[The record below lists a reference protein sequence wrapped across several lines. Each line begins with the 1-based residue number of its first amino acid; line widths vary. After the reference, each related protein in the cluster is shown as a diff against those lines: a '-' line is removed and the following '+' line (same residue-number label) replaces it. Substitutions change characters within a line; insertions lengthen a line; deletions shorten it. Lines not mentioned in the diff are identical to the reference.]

1 MQSNYSS
8 VIYQRN
14 STHGLDSNTAASKS
28 PTMQTS
34 GNREPP
40 DGAAPSINS
49 QNSSDTNL
57 KNIVDRDN
65 GDEGYL
71 FSSLN
76 RNDVVVDNSGQ
87 NTSNSTDN
95 QLNIDSLVKKSHVC
109 LLPPEQLV
117 RQNYEHLNSQHDS
130 EYAPSLDLHSVTSD
144 HQETNGFIT
153 FSIGIN
159 RPNANSGAPLTNNTD
174 GYKSIN
180 DPATNIQGAALLWT
194 KMRRMLPAARSTMKN
209 TVGIMIESVNFVQK
223 SDQSFI

>member
-95 QLNIDSLVKKSHVC
+95 
-109 LLPPEQLV
+109 
-117 RQNYEHLNSQHDS
+117 QHDS